1 MLTDYQRNLFSEILD
16 VSWELN
22 EGDYNEI
29 VQRAL
34 QQRIN
39 HLEEQLEEDMGVEE
53 WRNFKEQG
61 KRMFAPA

>member
-1 MLTDYQRNLFSEILD
+1 MTNFQRQLFNEILD

-22 EGDYNEI
+22 VGDYNEI
-29 VQRAL
+29 VLRAL

>member
-1 MLTDYQRNLFSEILD
+1 MTNFQRHLFNEILD

-22 EGDYNEI
+22 VGDYNEI
-29 VQRAL
+29 VLRAL